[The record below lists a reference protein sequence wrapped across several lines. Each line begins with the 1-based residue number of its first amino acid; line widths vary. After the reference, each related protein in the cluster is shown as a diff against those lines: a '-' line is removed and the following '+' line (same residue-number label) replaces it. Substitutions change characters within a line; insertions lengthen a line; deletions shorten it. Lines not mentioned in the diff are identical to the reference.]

1 MIGWPI
7 LGAALLGVLASVQTA
22 RDSGVRGAALLL
34 LPRSGV
40 PLSFEQIEERW
51 PRREGASAGEV
62 TSSRCY
68 RDASGRLRLEGP
80 SYVVLIDPIAGYKIL
95 LSEQVA
101 YRTPWPKSG
110 EGKLVFF
117 GAGDSLAA
125 SRNWTTRTGDIGKR
139 VIEGIEFWGIRVVQ
153 TSEDDS
159 TLTKKI
165 EQWYS
170 DELSLIGFAVA
181 ADPNETRTVRIR
193 NVRREEPDPILF
205 TIPPDYKV
213 LDLKLP

>member
-1 MIGWPI
+1 
-7 LGAALLGVLASVQTA
+7 VLVSVQTA

-51 PRREGASAGEV
+51 PSQEGASAGEV
-62 TSSRCY
+62 MSSRCY

-110 EGKLVFF
+110 EGRLVFF
-117 GAGDSLAA
+117 GAGDSLAV
-125 SRNWTTRTGDIGKR
+125 SRNWTTRTEDIGKR
-139 VIEGIEFWGIRVVQ
+139 AIEGIEFSGIRVVQ

-181 ADPNETRTVRIR
+181 AAPNETRTVRIR

-213 LDLKLP
+213 LDLNLP